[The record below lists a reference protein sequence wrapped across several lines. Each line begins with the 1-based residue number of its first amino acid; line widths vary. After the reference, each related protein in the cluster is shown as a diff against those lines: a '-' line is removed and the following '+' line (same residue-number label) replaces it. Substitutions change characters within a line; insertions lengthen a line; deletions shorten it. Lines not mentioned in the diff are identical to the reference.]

1 MGGDCST
8 LKSCNVS
15 RHHHTHSLA
24 HSTRL
29 CRFRAV
35 SHRPMRRLPVRP
47 ILTNLNSAPTSA
59 GVPSS
64 VNNPTSK
71 SFADR
76 LGRYDAECHLHPPAF
91 VLDDPS
97 LRPLN
102 AILSGAERPWFRVD
116 DRIVTESVKFMP
128 VQPSNKS
135 RPWRHTFQVSGK
147 SIWSS

>member
-47 ILTNLNSAPTSA
+47 IRSAKQKPTMATYISGLSQKYLELVAVRNYSATAAKTPNL
-59 GVPSS
+59 
-64 VNNPTSK
+64 
-71 SFADR
+71 R
-76 LGRYDAECHLHPPAF
+76 LKETTP
-91 VLDDPS
+91 
-97 LRPLN
+97 
-102 AILSGAERPWFRVD
+102 
-116 DRIVTESVKFMP
+116 
-128 VQPSNKS
+128 
-135 RPWRHTFQVSGK
+135 
-147 SIWSS
+147 